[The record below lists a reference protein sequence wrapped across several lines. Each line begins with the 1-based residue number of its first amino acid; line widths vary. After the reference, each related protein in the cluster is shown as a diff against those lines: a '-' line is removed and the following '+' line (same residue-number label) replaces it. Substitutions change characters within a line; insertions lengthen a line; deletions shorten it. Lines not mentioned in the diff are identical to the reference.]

1 MTRKDFILLVINKKI
16 KPTVYISVLVYTIY
30 FLIQDIIDK
39 NSNERSLLVLFTLAV
54 GLLLLL
60 IIIHLV
66 INYLTTKTP
75 ERIKSF
81 FNKISKITEMVSGLL
96 LIVLIVETLKQN
108 KIYEFIIMFG
118 ITIFLIYTKKT
129 KSIQ

>member
-96 LIVLIVETLKQN
+96 LIVLIVETLKQI
-108 KIYEFIIMFG
+108 K
-118 ITIFLIYTKKT
+118 YTNL
-129 KSIQ
+129 